1 MKTPFPNSFNWSN
14 MENRILDAEAYREAF
29 ERAKIAKR
37 AVRKAIEENRR
48 LGLPNVFY
56 RNGRMYWELPDGTIT
71 YERPEEPLI
80 TNHS

>member
-1 MKTPFPNSFNWSN
+1 MESN
-14 MENRILDAEAYREAF
+14 KPPIEIYQEAIEHARL
-29 ERAKIAKR
+29 AKR

-80 TNHS
+80 IHHS